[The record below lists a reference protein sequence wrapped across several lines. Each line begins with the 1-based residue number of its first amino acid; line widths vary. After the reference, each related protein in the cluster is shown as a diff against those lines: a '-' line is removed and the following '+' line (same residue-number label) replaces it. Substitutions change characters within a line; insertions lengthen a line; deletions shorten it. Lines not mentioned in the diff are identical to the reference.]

1 MKRSLTGGKLDEGPH
16 SQMSALSGYLTEV
29 TNNERVRETRAWKKF
44 IRVRGD
50 DLSSVRV
57 S

>member
-1 MKRSLTGGKLDEGPH
+1 VKRSLTGGKLDEGPH